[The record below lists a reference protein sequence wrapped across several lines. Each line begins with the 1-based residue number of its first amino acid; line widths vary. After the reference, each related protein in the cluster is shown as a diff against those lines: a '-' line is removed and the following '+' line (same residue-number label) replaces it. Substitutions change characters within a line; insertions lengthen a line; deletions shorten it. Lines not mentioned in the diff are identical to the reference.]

1 MHIYNHTPVRCLKW
15 RKFQKIFLENKPKK
29 LHFYVFGC
37 EAYMFLPIEVC
48 TNKLI
53 PYSELMI
60 FIEYEDNGYCFIYH
74 IQGNIIFCSIHA
86 IFNKRLFPK
95 YTNFYTKEHKLY
107 DELLDKTSPETELLV
122 SNSSRKDGPAL
133 VPISHTLIPLIQN
146 NLSTYSPLPS
156 LFYKST
162 SFPPTPG
169 PKKPIVEI
177 KETNDVD
184 SDVEMQ
190 PLSPQCP
197 LQPIL

>member
-1 MHIYNHTPVRCLKW
+1 
-15 RKFQKIFLENKPKK
+15 
-29 LHFYVFGC
+29 
-37 EAYMFLPIEVC
+37 
-48 TNKLI
+48 
-53 PYSELMI
+53 
-60 FIEYEDNGYCFIYH
+60 
-74 IQGNIIFCSIHA
+74 
-86 IFNKRLFPK
+86 
-95 YTNFYTKEHKLY
+95 LY
-107 DELLDKTSPETELLV
+107 DELLNKTSPETESLV

-133 VPISHTLIPLIQN
+133 VPISHILIPLIQN
-146 NLSTYSPLPS
+146 NLPTYSPLSS